1 MCAQTHLFQAPT
13 SPRHLRSP
21 RGRPYLHSFGELQL
35 GRDGILK
42 AVHRASTLPGSL
54 SAVRSNPSSSSLF
67 YSVSIILH
75 AKAGSVNSR
84 FSKFRKTAGS
94 VKQSIFANGTFNI
107 LFIEKASF
115 FPAIPHFIADFNG
128 SIYFLTKSLPQ
139 PCYNGRQT
147 LCGSFCDNGRR
158 KDRGIRQ

>member
-1 MCAQTHLFQAPT
+1 MGSEMCIRDRRRRLQATKKLVSKEFPLRRVKIITRGTTQIASRYGRHLQAPT

-21 RGRPYLHSFGELQL
+21 RGRPYLHSFGELRL

-67 YSVSIILH
+67 YSIAIILH

-84 FSKFRKTAGS
+84 FSKFRKAACS
-94 VKQSIFANGTFNI
+94 VKQSIFASETFNI
-107 LFIEKASF
+107 LFYRQSL
-115 FPAIPHFIADFNG
+115 
-128 SIYFLTKSLPQ
+128 FLSCHSPFY
-139 PCYNGRQT
+139 C
-147 LCGSFCDNGRR
+147 
-158 KDRGIRQ
+158 